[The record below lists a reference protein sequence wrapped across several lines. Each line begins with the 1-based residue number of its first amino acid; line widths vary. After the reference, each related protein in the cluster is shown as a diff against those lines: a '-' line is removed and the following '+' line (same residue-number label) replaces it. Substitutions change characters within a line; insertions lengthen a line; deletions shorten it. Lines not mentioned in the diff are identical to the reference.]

1 MNTTAVVVSL
11 LGFAEISC
19 LPLFFLVKSD
29 GRLNLRWWLT
39 ATPFFISEGLLIAAL
54 AGGIRPETPGT
65 WSTGL
70 GIVASV
76 AAVAGIALLS
86 AAWGTHRIKLALW
99 HQNNDA
105 PRTIVTAGPYRMIRH
120 PFYTGFLLV
129 MISAVLALPQWST
142 LAAFAYTVV
151 ALNVTAIRE
160 ERRLSSSEFGRE
172 YQAYARSTGRFLPHL
187 KVRHRITES
196 GSTA

>member
-1 MNTTAVVVSL
+1 MNTTAVAVSL
-11 LGFAEISC
+11 LGFVEISC

-39 ATPFFISEGLLIAAL
+39 AAPFFVTEGLLIAAL
-54 AGGIRPETPGT
+54 AGGIRPETPKS

-86 AAWGTHRIKLALW
+86 AAWGTHRTKLALW

-105 PRTIVTAGPYRMIRH
+105 PQTIVTAGPYRIIRH

-129 MISAVLALPQWST
+129 MISAVLALPHWSA
-142 LAAFAYTVV
+142 LAVLAYTLV
-151 ALNVTAIRE
+151 ALNVTAVRE
-160 ERRLSSSEFGRE
+160 ERRLSSSELGRE
-172 YQAYARSTGRFLPHL
+172 YRAYAQSTGRFLPHL

-196 GSTA
+196 GWTG